1 MKLTI
6 PRDALLSAIER
17 ARHVIERRNTIPILS
32 NVLLKARDAAL
43 ALTGTNLDM
52 EVRTTAAAEISTPGA
67 VTVPAQVLYDFVRK
81 LPEGAQVQV
90 EALSSSLLIKS
101 GRSRVTLNTMPDA
114 DFPELAAGDFPN
126 TFDLHAATLAT
137 MIERVS
143 FAISSEE
150 TRYYLNG
157 IYLHVPAEPDAPEQA
172 QSAVANG
179 ATTSDGPCLR
189 AVATDGHRLAR
200 HQVLAPEGAAGM
212 AGIILPRKAVLEIVR
227 LLKPLG
233 EEKVTLAVSTTKLRL
248 TAGVTT
254 LTTKL
259 IDGTFPDYGR
269 VIPAGNDKLAAMET
283 AALAASV
290 DRVTTVTSDRGR
302 AVKFSFAAGQP
313 LTLSVRNPDSGDAAD
328 EVDGTFEGEPLEI
341 GFNGKYVLEI
351 LSAMPG
357 KQMRVALGDPGSP
370 ALFTPEGD
378 DTSLFVL
385 MPMRV

>member
-17 ARHVIERRNTIPILS
+17 AGRVVEKRNTIPILS
-32 NVLLKARDAAL
+32 NVLLKARDAAISI
-43 ALTGTNLDM
+43 TGTDLDM
-52 EVRTTAAAEISTPGA
+52 EVRSTAAAEVAAPGA
-67 VTVPAQVLYDFVRK
+67 VTVPAATLSAFVRK
-81 LPEGAQVQV
+81 LPEGAQVQL
-90 EALSSSLLIKS
+90 EAQSDRVLIKS
-101 GRSRVTLNTMPDA
+101 GRSRVTLNTMPDG

-126 TFDLHAATLAT
+126 TFDLHAVTLAT
-137 MIERVS
+137 IIERVS

-157 IYLHVPAEPDAPEQA
+157 IYLHVPAESDA
-172 QSAVANG
+172 
-179 ATTSDGPCLR
+179 DGPHLR
-189 AVATDGHRLAR
+189 AVATDGHRLASN
-200 HQVLAPEGAAGM
+200 QVLAPEGTAGM
-212 AGIILPRKAVLEIVR
+212 AGIILPRKAVAEIGR

-259 IDGTFPDYGR
+259 IDGTFPDYSR
-269 VIPAGNDKLAAMET
+269 VIPAGNDRLATMET
-283 AALAASV
+283 AAIAASV
-290 DRVTTVTSDRGR
+290 NRVTTVTSDRGN
-302 AVKFSFAAGQP
+302 AVKFTFAAGQP
-313 LTLSVRNPDSGDAAD
+313 LTLSVRETGSGDAAD
-328 EVDGTFEGEPLEI
+328 EVDVNFEGAPLEI
-341 GFNGKYVLEI
+341 GFNGRYVLDI
-351 LSAMPG
+351 LAAMPG
-357 KQMRVALGDPGSP
+357 KRLRLALGDPGSP

>member
-6 PRDALLSAIER
+6 ARDALLSALER
-17 ARHVIERRNTIPILS
+17 ARRVVEKRNTIPILS
-32 NVLLKARDAAL
+32 NVLLKAQGAGL
-43 ALTGTNLDM
+43 TLTGTDLDM
-52 EVRTTAAAEISTPGA
+52 EVRTTAAAEVAAPGA
-67 VTVPAQVLYDFVRK
+67 VTVPAQVLYDFMRK

-90 EALSSSLLIKS
+90 EALRSGVLIKS

-114 DFPELAAGDFPN
+114 DFPELAAGDFPH
-126 TFDLHAATLAT
+126 TFDLRADTLAT
-137 MIERVS
+137 MFERVS

-157 IYLHVPAEPDAPEQA
+157 IYLHVPAEPGAPEQA
-172 QSAVANG
+172 QGAVANG
-179 ATTSDGPCLR
+179 ATSDGPHLR
-189 AVATDGHRLAR
+189 AVATDGHRLAS
-200 HQVLAPEGAAGM
+200 HQVLAPEGTAGM
-212 AGIILPRKAVLEIVR
+212 AGIILPRKAVAEIGR

-233 EEKVTLAVSTTKLRL
+233 EETVTLAVSTTKLRL

-259 IDGTFPDYGR
+259 IDGTFPDYRR
-269 VIPAGNDKLAAMET
+269 VIPAGNDRLATMET

-290 DRVTTVTSDRGR
+290 DRVTTVTSDRGN
-302 AVKFSFAAGQP
+302 AVKFSFAAGAP
-313 LTLSVRNPDSGDAAD
+313 LTLSVRETGSGDAAD
-328 EVDGTFEGEPLEI
+328 EVDGTYEGEPLEI
-341 GFNGKYVLEI
+341 GFNGRYVLDT
-351 LSAMPG
+351 LGAMPG
-357 KQMRVALGDPGSP
+357 KRLRLALGDAGSP

>member
-6 PRDALLSAIER
+6 ARDALLSAIER

-43 ALTGTNLDM
+43 ALTGTDLDM
-52 EVRTTAAAEISTPGA
+52 EVRTTAAAEISAPGA

-90 EALSSSLLIKS
+90 EAQSSGVLIKS

-126 TFDLHAATLAT
+126 TFDLPAAALAT
-137 MIERVS
+137 MLERVS

-157 IYLHVPAEPDAPEQA
+157 IYLHVPAEPDA
-172 QSAVANG
+172 
-179 ATTSDGPCLR
+179 DGPCLR

-200 HQVLAPEGAAGM
+200 HQVLAPEGTAGM
-212 AGIILPRKAVLEIVR
+212 AGIILPRKAVAEIAR

-233 EEKVTLAVSTTKLRL
+233 EEKVTLSVSTTKLRL
-248 TAGVTT
+248 SAGVTT

-269 VIPAGNDKLAAMET
+269 VIPAGNHKVAAMET

-290 DRVTTVTSDRGR
+290 DRVTTVTSDRGN
-302 AVKFSFAAGQP
+302 AVKFSFAAGAP
-313 LTLSVRNPDSGDAAD
+313 LTLSVRNPDSGEASD
-328 EVDGTFEGEPLEI
+328 EVDGTFEGDPLEI

-351 LSAMPG
+351 LGAMPG
-357 KQMRVALGDPGSP
+357 KRLRLALGDPGSP
-370 ALFTPEGD
+370 VLVTPEGD